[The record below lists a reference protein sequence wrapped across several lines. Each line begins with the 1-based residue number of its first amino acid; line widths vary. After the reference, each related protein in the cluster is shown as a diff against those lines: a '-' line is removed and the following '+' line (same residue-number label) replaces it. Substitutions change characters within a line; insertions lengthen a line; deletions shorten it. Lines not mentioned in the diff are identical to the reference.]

1 MYRTLPYHKSKKN
14 TGFVIATLSSKSKGK
29 PKKHLSSCNNGK
41 GSTWDNTLAAM
52 KGVKKPT
59 KKKMTSIDAV
69 CLLTRLLLR
78 SPQRHTS
85 ARKLWT
91 NAAINATL
99 VIPHPTANDQLKC
112 IACKT
117 TVAQYMAM
125 PKNLIEGKR
134 YDLDL
139 LHA

>member
-1 MYRTLPYHKSKKN
+1 
-14 TGFVIATLSSKSKGK
+14 
-29 PKKHLSSCNNGK
+29 
-41 GSTWDNTLAAM
+41 M

-59 KKKMTSIDAV
+59 KKITSIDAV
-69 CLLTRLLLR
+69 CLSTRLLLL

-99 VIPHPTANDQLKC
+99 VIPHPTANDQPKC

-117 TVAQYMAM
+117 TVTQYMAM

-139 LHA
+139 SHA